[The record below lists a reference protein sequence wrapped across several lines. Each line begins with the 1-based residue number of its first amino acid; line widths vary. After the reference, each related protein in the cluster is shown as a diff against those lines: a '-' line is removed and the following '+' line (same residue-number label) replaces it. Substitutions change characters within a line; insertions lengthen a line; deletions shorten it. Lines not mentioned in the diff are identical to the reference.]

1 MKKKIL
7 NDHNV
12 DPFSIIRELPD
23 KPLFKDCPVKPTEET
38 ISAAEDLY
46 LKFGYDPPHYVS
58 SYDEYVILELYY
70 PTRINPKICKE
81 LVVKDPINLEWRV
94 YEYGIENL

>member
-46 LKFGYDPPHYVS
+46 LKFGYDPPHYV
-58 SYDEYVILELYY
+58 
-70 PTRINPKICKE
+70 
-81 LVVKDPINLEWRV
+81 
-94 YEYGIENL
+94 